1 MALNVTHEVAALQ
14 RMTVKEL
21 RAKFADV
28 CGDETRSGNRAW
40 LIKRIAWR
48 IQANH
53 EGGLTERARNPS
65 RCRRIS
71 AFPCRNHPRDRHSY
85 QRIPVLQAAERRP
98 FMSRQTPRTARQEK
112 TIVRCAIEFNSL
124 DAQRLSGTHTPDF
137 RYRWISV
144 GRN

>member
-1 MALNVTHEVAALQ
+1 VFKGSAGASPSRVFAAAI
-14 RMTVKEL
+14 R
-21 RAKFADV
+21 R
-28 CGDETRSGNRAW
+28 

-48 IQANH
+48 MQANH

-112 TIVRCAIEFNSL
+112 TIVRCAIKFNSL